1 MTATESPP
9 TLANTFRVTIP
20 TRSNARTWARKF
32 EARLLEPGIVSYED
46 SGCGKAFLTKE
57 DIDASIHTF
66 IGRPLILTPK
76 LRHKR
81 VSPADLEKEARG
93 YITET
98 FYNPADGWFWCR
110 GICHSDEAKDA
121 IDSVGFCSCAYEV
134 EQVGPGGEY
143 HAIPYQERIVKFSG
157 EHLAIVDRP
166 RYEGAT
172 IRLNSKTKKNTM
184 FKWIKKIAS
193 RSNAAE
199 APVAPAAA
207 APAAPAAP
215 ANAPAAE
222 SVVKENAHEIGAD
235 TELEIPSRENGKT
248 EKITLGALIDSHRER
263 ENGLNAEDHLEVDGK
278 QVSVADII
286 AGYKANATK
295 VNADD
300 DDEEEK
306 KKKAKENSTPA
317 PAAPATP
324 AAEAPKHFKVLM
336 NARDNAH
343 AFGSEGP
350 KAEPDDMLSR
360 CNRGANRYGTI
371 TVAGKN

>member
-1 MTATESPP
+1 MIGLESSPTHAT
-9 TLANTFRVTIP
+9 TFRVTTP

-76 LRHKR
+76 LKHKR
-81 VSPADLEKEARG
+81 VTPAELEKEARG

-134 EQVGPGGEY
+134 EKVGPGGEY
-143 HAIPYQERIVKFSG
+143 HAIPYQERIVQFSG

-166 RYEGAT
+166 RYEGAI
-172 IRLNSKTKKNTM
+172 IRLNSKTKKTTM
-184 FKWIKKIAS
+184 FKWIQKIAS
-193 RSNAAE
+193 RSNSAE

-215 ANAPAAE
+215 AIAPAAAE
-222 SVVKENAHEIGAD
+222 PVVKENAQEIGAD

-248 EKITLGALIDSHRER
+248 EKITLGALIESHRAR
-263 ENGLNAEDHLEVDGK
+263 ENGLNPEDHLEVDGN
-278 QVSVADII
+278 QVTVADII
-286 AGYKANATK
+286 AGFKANAVK
-295 VNADD
+295 VNAEAEES
-300 DDEEEK
+300 DEEKEK
-306 KKKAKENSTPA
+306 KKKAKEN
-317 PAAPATP
+317 AAPAPTP
-324 AAEAPKHFKVLM
+324 AADAPKHFKVLM
-336 NARDNAH
+336 NARDNGFTA
-343 AFGSEGP
+343 EGP

-360 CNRGANRYGTI
+360 CNRGSSRYGSPS
-371 TVAGKN
+371 VAGKN

>member
-1 MTATESPP
+1 MTGTESPP
-9 TLANTFRVTIP
+9 TPATTFRVTTP

-76 LRHKR
+76 LKHKR
-81 VSPADLEKEARG
+81 VTPAELEKEARG

-121 IDSVGFCSCAYEV
+121 IDAVGFCSCAYEV
-134 EQVGPGGEY
+134 EKVGPGGEY
-143 HAIPYQERIVKFSG
+143 HAIPYQERIVQFSG

-166 RYEGAT
+166 RYEGAI
-172 IRLNSKTKKNTM
+172 IRLTSKPKKTTM
-184 FKWIKKIAS
+184 FKWIQKIAS
-193 RSNAAE
+193 RSNSAE
-199 APVAPAAA
+199 APVAPTAA
-207 APAAPAAP
+207 APAAPAASV
-215 ANAPAAE
+215 NAPAAE
-222 SVVKENAHEIGAD
+222 PVVKENAQEIGAD

-248 EKITLGALIDSHRER
+248 EKITLGALIESHRAR
-263 ENGLNAEDHLEVDGK
+263 ENGLNPEDHLEVDGK
-278 QVSVADII
+278 QVSVGDII
-286 AGYKANATK
+286 AGFKANAVK
-295 VNADD
+295 ANSEHED
-300 DDEEEK
+300 DDEDEK
-306 KKKAKENSTPA
+306 KMKAKENVA
-317 PAAPATP
+317 PAAAAP
-324 AAEAPKHFKVLM
+324 AAQPSKHFKVLM
-336 NARDNAH
+336 NARDNAQ
-343 AFGSEGP
+343 AYNSEGP

-360 CNRGANRYGTI
+360 CNRGANRYGTP